1 MTYPYIESF
10 YSVPPYKS
18 KNLKESDGYKLK
30 DQIFYRAIQKVFKRH
45 KALAIRQMLKENP
58 ELARRLQIS
67 QKQVQM
73 GRAGQYGS
81 AQEIEYLL
89 SQFPK

>member
-1 MTYPYIESF
+1 MVISLKIKYFIEQYKRYLNVKHSAV
-10 YSVPPYKS
+10 YSLSQV
-18 KNLKESDGYKLK
+18 LW
-30 DQIFYRAIQKVFKRH
+30 AV
-45 KALAIRQMLKENP
+45 LKENP